1 MADLSSYINIT
12 ANTVTTSNLSAT
24 GNVVSSS
31 VISTT
36 GNITG
41 NYILGNGSQLTG
53 LSATYGNANVVA
65 NLAALGS
72 NPVSTTG
79 NITGGNL
86 SVVGSIIANNIT
98 GYGNIIFNQT
108 LSTQGGSDMS
118 LIPGT
123 GLTRSYGNFRPYF
136 ANTYD
141 LGGSSTR
148 WNNVYANVTN
158 SVTHTAIGNVTGG
171 NLLTGGVVSATG
183 NITGNYILGNGS
195 QLTGLPAT
203 YGNANVVANLAALGS
218 NPVSTTGNIDAGN
231 ITLSGN
237 LTVNGAPIYGAPA
250 SFAKYTRTTT
260 QTGIVANTVVVC
272 NVLENSFGSDITVNT
287 STGNVTLAPNN
298 TYRLRGTP
306 GALVSSGSQAG
317 GAWRWYNATTSTY
330 VGEIGTSIS
339 PAASNYNTGA
349 NDTAE
354 VVITPNV
361 TTVLQLQMVA
371 VSNMNTIGGATSIE
385 GGYPWIDVEV
395 IGGQAPITAFSTT
408 GNVTG
413 NYFIGNGSQL
423 TGLPATYGN
432 SNVSTFLAAF
442 GSNTVSTTGN
452 VTSGNLIV
460 VGTATTG
467 INAVLAGP
475 SFTPLANTSAG
486 FVANVNNYTQVT
498 FQNKSTGAD
507 ATADY
512 ILTADNGSDTVN
524 YGDFGIINSGYDN
537 GTPTNSLGN
546 IVFAGD
552 TYLYAQGNTGN
563 ASQSGG
569 NLAIGTTV
577 PGKTVKIFA
586 GGANNNSLIANISN
600 TGMSVTGNVTASN
613 FVGNISITGN
623 VTGTSA
629 NVSLVA
635 GSFTATFDNT
645 GVLTLPTNGG
655 DEGGEI
661 RLGIPAT
668 NTTLQNRV
676 TVDVYQDRFRIFE
689 GSANAKGAY
698 IDLSQSAAGVGTLL
712 NNRVGAANLALNT
725 SLTLDNL
732 AVQIKTQGSGVWI
745 FLATVSGSAT
755 YQYAITYQLGGGGL
769 SNPQGT
775 TGTMSATTTPATVG
789 INSWYFSVAGY
800 QATTI
805 LTDTTA
811 SKMYRVTW
819 QTTTGSSPYGNFVSI
834 ERLV

>member
-31 VISTT
+31 VIST
-36 GNITG
+36 
-41 NYILGNGSQLTG
+41 
-53 LSATYGNANVVA
+53 
-65 NLAALGS
+65 
-72 NPVSTTG
+72 
-79 NITGGNL
+79 
-86 SVVGSIIANNIT
+86 
-98 GYGNIIFNQT
+98 
-108 LSTQGGSDMS
+108 
-118 LIPGT
+118 
-123 GLTRSYGNFRPYF
+123 
-136 ANTYD
+136 
-141 LGGSSTR
+141 
-148 WNNVYANVTN
+148 
-158 SVTHTAIGNVTGG
+158 
-171 NLLTGGVVSATG
+171 TG

-237 LTVNGAPIYGAPA
+237 LTVNGSPIYGVPA

-661 RLGIPAT
+661 RLGVPAT

-712 NNRVGAANLALNT
+712 NNRVSGIVNAGT
-725 SLTLDNL
+725 FVTMDN
-732 AVQIKTQGSGVWI
+732 IKATVTGSAPRGLS
-745 FLATVSGSAT
+745 LATVSGTFS
-755 YQYAITYQLGGGGL
+755 YNIGGNFALAGGPGASVL
-769 SNPQGT
+769 AGQT
-775 TGTMSATTTPATVG
+775 LTTTATSSIFAWGFTSSGDLSTYV
-789 INSWYFSVAGY
+789 
-800 QATTI
+800 
-805 LTDTTA
+805 LTDTTNSRCYRITLMIGA
-811 SKMYRVTW
+811 SFNNNAIT
-819 QTTTGSSPYGNFVSI
+819 I
-834 ERLV
+834 ERLI